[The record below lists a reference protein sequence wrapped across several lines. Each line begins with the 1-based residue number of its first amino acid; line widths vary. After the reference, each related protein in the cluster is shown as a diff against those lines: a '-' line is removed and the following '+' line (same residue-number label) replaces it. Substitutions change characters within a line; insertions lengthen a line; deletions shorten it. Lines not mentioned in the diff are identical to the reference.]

1 MLALPKPEKRKWSFG
16 IPGRLFAI
24 SIDKTKLEVRS
35 VLSGKL
41 RLPICALELKKEGV
55 VLRNSRF
62 FEKKKHLQ
70 AIPTKLI
77 AKSAGMVLRRASPLL
92 NIWMNSNVALAK
104 GAIYYVRDACG
115 PTVWKRIARSVLAR
129 IGGTAKVIL
138 WDCDVTGI

>member
-1 MLALPKPEKRKWSFG
+1 V
-16 IPGRLFAI
+16 I
-24 SIDKTKLEVRS
+24 
-35 VLSGKL
+35 SGKL

-62 FEKKKHLQ
+62 FEKKHLQ